1 MKETLRQR
9 LENEI
14 SRMDARC
21 EQLCKNIYANKELTD
36 YESAMKN
43 DIKYR
48 QLKIVSQSL
57 KELLK

>member
-9 LENEI
+9 LENKI
-14 SRMDARC
+14 SQIDARC
-21 EQLCKNIYANKELTD
+21 EQLCKNIYANKELND

-57 KELLK
+57 KKLLK

>member
-21 EQLCKNIYANKELTD
+21 EQLQKNIHANRELTD

-43 DIKYR
+43 DIMYR
-48 QLKIVSQSL
+48 QLKRVFQSL
-57 KELLK
+57 KELLY